1 MASGNSFFPIVLRS
15 GGELEPVFARLREL
29 VQAKGIDPN
38 TAVIA
43 DFFPD
48 DTSFYFGILVTP
60 EARVFQLGYDYLHAA
75 ETEGKLSEWNELT
88 QSWRTSLYH
97 EEVRAA
103 LEFVGAAA

>member
-1 MASGNSFFPIVLRS
+1 MASDNSYFPIHLKN
-15 GGELEPVFARLREL
+15 GGELEPVFARLRDL
-29 VQAKGIDPN
+29 VRPKGVDPN

-60 EARVFQLGYDYLHAA
+60 EARVFQFGYDYLHLA

-88 QSWRTSLYH
+88 QSWRTSPYH
-97 EEVRAA
+97 EEVGAA
-103 LEFVGAAA
+103 LKFVGAAA

>member
-1 MASGNSFFPIVLRS
+1 MPPQESYFPVLLNS

-29 VQAKGIDPN
+29 VSAKGIDPD

-60 EARVFQLGYDYLHAA
+60 GARVFQLGYDYLHAA
-75 ETEGKLSEWNELT
+75 ETEGELSAWNELT
-88 QSWRTSLYH
+88 QSWRTSPYH

-103 LEFVGAAA
+103 LKFLGAAA